1 MLSCRP
7 AVDTLF
13 QSPANFADAEPAI
26 DNRAPSAARAL
37 LRLCRLDAELDA
49 LRVEELALVRRL
61 EHVRREAH
69 AAHQEFREQELQV
82 MFVESSS
89 RFAAP
94 PETLRRM
101 REWLDDASR
110 RCRELTDL
118 AASTTAETERAFQ
131 LVQQRIGALRARRRA
146 LATPPDLLRIY
157 ESSAW
162 IAVSP
167 RIVAVEKAACS
178 ACGARATRA
187 APEGGVRTCAG
198 CRRILYWRRAY

>member
-1 MLSCRP
+1 M
-7 AVDTLF
+7 DNFF
-13 QSPANFADAEPAI
+13 QSVAIFADDAPAI
-26 DNRAPSAARAL
+26 DDRAPSAVRGL
-37 LRLCRLDAELDA
+37 LMLCRLDAEMDTLW
-49 LRVEELALVRRL
+49 VEELALVQRL
-61 EHVRREAH
+61 EHIRREAH
-69 AAHQEFREQELQV
+69 AADQEFREQEMQV

-89 RFAAP
+89 RFDVP

-101 REWLDDASR
+101 REWLDGASR

-118 AASTTAETERAFQ
+118 AESTTAETERAFE
-131 LVQQRIGALRARRRA
+131 LVQRRKDVLLECRRA

-162 IAVSP
+162 ISVSP
-167 RIVAVEKAACS
+167 RIVAVEQASCS

>member
-1 MLSCRP
+1 MDS
-7 AVDTLF
+7 LF
-13 QSPANFADAEPAI
+13 QSPANFADDASAI
-26 DNRAPSAARAL
+26 DDRAPSDARGL
-37 LRLCRLDAELDA
+37 LVLCRLDAELDA
-49 LRVEELALVRRL
+49 LRVEELALGRRL
-61 EHVRREAH
+61 EHARREAH
-69 AAHQEFREQELQV
+69 AAHQEFRAQEMQV

-89 RFAAP
+89 RFVAP

-118 AASTTAETERAFQ
+118 AESTTSETERAFE
-131 LVQQRIGALRARRRA
+131 LVQRRKDALQERRRA

-162 IAVSP
+162 IGVSP
-167 RIVAVEKAACS
+167 RIVAVEQAACS
-178 ACGARATRA
+178 ACGARVTRA

-198 CRRILYWRRAY
+198 CRRILYWRRGY